1 MSCELDPETLIEALY
16 GEASPATLERVR
28 RHVSACPAC
37 REEWQS
43 LTGVRR
49 QLSAWKLPAASRPRL
64 GFVARA
70 QLWRLAA
77 AAALLL
83 AVFIGL
89 GLSRARVG
97 YGPGGLALSFGRPEA
112 DVEQQLQE
120 QERRH
125 ALQLAALEDRLGRQ
139 PLPARAAVAVQDE
152 AGSLEPVRRLI
163 RESELRQARRVE
175 LVLAEQ
181 RERLENQRRYDLA
194 RISAGLS
201 YLDGKNGQHMAR
213 TSELMGYLLQA
224 SDQR

>member
-28 RHVSACPAC
+28 RHVSTCSAC

-49 QLSAWKLPAASRPRL
+49 QLGAWRLPPKSRPRL
-64 GFVARA
+64 GFAARV

-77 AAALLL
+77 AAVLLL
-83 AVFIGL
+83 AVFAGL
-89 GLSRARVG
+89 GLSRARIG

-112 DVEQQLQE
+112 DVELLLQE

-125 ALQLAALEDRLGRQ
+125 ALQLAALEGRLGRQ
-139 PLPARAAVAVQDE
+139 PLPARAAVQDE
-152 AGSLEPVRRLI
+152 AGALGPVRRLI

-181 RERLENQRRYDLA
+181 RERLETQRRYDLA

>member
-1 MSCELDPETLIEALY
+1 MPCELDPETLIEALY
-16 GEASPATLERVR
+16 GEASPATLERVSS
-28 RHVSACPAC
+28 HVAACPAC
-37 REEWQS
+37 RQEWQS
-43 LTGVRR
+43 FTGVRR
-49 QLSAWKLPAASRPRL
+49 QLGAWKLPAASRPRL
-64 GFVARA
+64 AFVARA

-83 AVFIGL
+83 AVFAGL

-97 YGPGGLALSFGRPEA
+97 YGPGGLALSFGRPDV
-112 DVEQQLQE
+112 DVERLLQE

-125 ALQLAALEDRLGRQ
+125 ALQLAALESRLGRQ
-139 PLPARAAVAVQDE
+139 PLPAPVAAAAPDE
-152 AGSLEPVRRLI
+152 AAAIEPVRRLI
-163 RESELRQARRVE
+163 RESELRQAQRVE

-181 RERLENQRRYDLA
+181 RERLETQRRYDLA